1 MKIEY
6 YKSAIC
12 PRCAVVTRTLAELE
26 AKHPELEIERM
37 EIFTHPART
46 LKAGVRGIP
55 ALRVGDDL
63 QSWFLPKRE
72 EVLEFLQPHLP

>member
-12 PRCAVVTRTLAELE
+12 PRCAVVTRTLEELE
-26 AKHPELEIERM
+26 AQHPDLEVERV
-37 EIFTHPART
+37 EILAHPART
-46 LKAGVRGIP
+46 LQAGVRRIP

-63 QSWFLPKRE
+63 RSWFLPKRE
-72 EVLEFLQPHLP
+72 EVLAFLEPHLP